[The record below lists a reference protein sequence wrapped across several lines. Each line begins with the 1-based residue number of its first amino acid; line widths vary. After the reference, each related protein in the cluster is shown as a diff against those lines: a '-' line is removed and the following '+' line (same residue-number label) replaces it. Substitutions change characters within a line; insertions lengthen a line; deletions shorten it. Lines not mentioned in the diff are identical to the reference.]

1 MNYKN
6 TLKAII
12 EYLAGNDFYYCN
24 QYEELYQ
31 ANECYCADDIYQEA
45 IDNIY
50 ISVKGVLSGYCI
62 CVNDLTE
69 EAQEAIRIEAF
80 EESEKFHIRF
90 DNLSFKEAQE
100 AINNNKDLKQLLF
113 ERFTETAHK

>member
-1 MNYKN
+1 MKAKQ

-24 QYEELYQ
+24 QYEELFQ

-50 ISVKGVLSGYCI
+50 TSVKGVLSGYYI

-80 EESEKFHIRF
+80 EEAEKYHIRF
-90 DNLSFKEAQE
+90 YNMKQQEAIE
-100 AINNNKDLKQLLF
+100 AINNNKELKQLLF
-113 ERFTETAHK
+113 ERFSNSAHK